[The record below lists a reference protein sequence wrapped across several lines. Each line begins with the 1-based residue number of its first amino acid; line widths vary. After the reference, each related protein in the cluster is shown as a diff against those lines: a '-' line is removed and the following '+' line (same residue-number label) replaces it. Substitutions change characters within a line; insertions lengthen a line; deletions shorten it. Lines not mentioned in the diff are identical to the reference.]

1 MNRIDTK
8 NMTPV
13 TQLPMGRAQW
23 RVWAVSSME
32 QIIGAGL
39 STLVGI
45 VIPMIGLLHGN
56 ENHLSGLMQGVVG
69 AAGLLGI
76 AVGSPLIGM
85 ITDRHGYLTWF
96 RICPLLITLA
106 SLTIVFFPSLPVLIP
121 ALFIIGFGVGGGYTL
136 DSDYISETM
145 PLRWNLMLVG
155 AAKGT
160 CSLGFMGVAALCWWW
175 LAGGLQPDGWH
186 LLFIIIAALGLL
198 TFLFRIDWAESPR
211 WLMDHGRRTE
221 AQKAAQKLFGPEAE
235 AEPSVSA
242 TASGK
247 ASGRSSLFRG
257 KNLLRVIFSGV
268 TWACEG
274 VGVYG
279 VGVFLP
285 LLIMAL
291 GIDRSHAEGI
301 EKVINSVEMT
311 TIINFFIIPGFIIG
325 LMLVRRVNHGVM
337 MTWGFILSAIGMGL
351 LLWAYTANWP
361 VWVSVSAF
369 VLFEMALNAGP
380 HLVTF
385 IIPAQI
391 YPIADRG
398 AGDGIAAM
406 FGKLGAIIGVFIMPV
421 LLSAGGIRLVLIV
434 CISVMALGA
443 VISGVLT
450 PVVLPSQ
457 NRK

>member
-1 MNRIDTK
+1 M
-8 NMTPV
+8 
-13 TQLPMGRAQW
+13 
-23 RVWAVSSME
+23 
-32 QIIGAGL
+32 
-39 STLVGI
+39 
-45 VIPMIGLLHGN
+45 
-56 ENHLSGLMQGVVG
+56 
-69 AAGLLGI
+69 
-76 AVGSPLIGM
+76 
-85 ITDRHGYLTWF
+85 
-96 RICPLLITLA
+96 
-106 SLTIVFFPSLPVLIP
+106 
-121 ALFIIGFGVGGGYTL
+121 
-136 DSDYISETM
+136 
-145 PLRWNLMLVG
+145 
-155 AAKGT
+155 
-160 CSLGFMGVAALCWWW
+160 
-175 LAGGLQPDGWH
+175 
-186 LLFIIIAALGLL
+186 
-198 TFLFRIDWAESPR
+198 
-211 WLMDHGRRTE
+211 
-221 AQKAAQKLFGPEAE
+221 
-235 AEPSVSA
+235 
-242 TASGK
+242 
-247 ASGRSSLFRG
+247 FRG

-311 TIINFFIIPGFIIG
+311 AIINFFIIPGFIIG
-325 LMLVRRVNHGVM
+325 LMLVRRMNHGVM
-337 MTWGFILSAIGMGL
+337 MTLGFILSAMGMGL
-351 LLWAYTANWP
+351 LLWAYTAHWP
-361 VWVSVSAF
+361 VWVSVTAF

-406 FGKLGAIIGVFIMPV
+406 FGKLGAIVGVFIMPV
-421 LLSAGGIRLVLIV
+421 LLSAGGIKLVLIV

-443 VISGVLT
+443 LT